1 MTPKQLKE
9 VVNNHKRY
17 FDIDSRTNVTYIC
30 QFVEDLL
37 REELEYTK
45 ETEPQA
51 IVSIRELEIAIRTV
65 MSLWCDIEDMDT
77 DELIKEHIW
86 D

>member
-30 QFVEDLL
+30 HFVEDLL
-37 REELEYTK
+37 REELEHTK
-45 ETEPQA
+45 ETEPYA
-51 IVSIRELEIAIRTV
+51 TVSIREIETAIRAV
-65 MSLWCDIEDMDT
+65 MNLWYGIEDMETKD
-77 DELIKEHIW
+77 LMKEHIW